1 MVRYTAEWRAIV
13 LLAARP
19 EIHHSRR
26 EKCHQAGCCAVN
38 RWSPTPRVPR
48 WRYQGAPIH
57 RQPASRLR
65 RAAKTPMN
73 CATTWRASHGSIA
86 PLVDVTTDGA
96 AAVVL
101 GSGSQTDP
109 WGSGAAAAGIDG
121 GNGVRIC
128 ARPRRLEI
136 RVALCQRPAHHAH
149 GRHADK
155 SLCRR
160 GRAFDEHHHLQP
172 AHPLEHRRGDEEARR
187 EPLLSLSQSDRGE
200 IGL

>member
-26 EKCHQAGCCAVN
+26 EKCHQAGCCAVD

-96 AAVVL
+96 A
-101 GSGSQTDP
+101 G
-109 WGSGAAAAGIDG
+109 
-121 GNGVRIC
+121 C
-128 ARPRRLEI
+128 RPRIGEPNGSLGKRS
-136 RVALCQRPAHHAH
+136 RRRRDRRRKRRQDMRAPTPPRDTGSALPTPSAPRARAPRRQIAVPSWACVRRTP
-149 GRHADK
+149 
-155 SLCRR
+155 SLAARASARASPRR
-160 GRAFDEHHHLQP
+160 
-172 AHPLEHRRGDEEARR
+172 
-187 EPLLSLSQSDRGE
+187 
-200 IGL
+200 